1 MLVLTKVI
9 HTTDDSY
16 AGLKDGILRNH
27 MNEFWYFYIAL
38 DYLEKL
44 YLITQ

>member
-9 HTTDDSY
+9 RIIDDSY

-27 MNEFWYFYIAL
+27 MNEF
-38 DYLEKL
+38 
-44 YLITQ
+44 